1 MEKLSA
7 LRETFSEL
15 VRMSFEI
22 DCPSLHDAILAIQDE
37 LHELE
42 EDQLEHGLSLLSE
55 ALIRVNDL
63 DDELFEQY
71 EDVIDDINELAD
83 QIRDDINCS

>member
-1 MEKLSA
+1 MIALQEDMEL
-7 LRETFSEL
+7 
-15 VRMSFEI
+15 
-22 DCPSLHDAILAIQDE
+22 
-37 LHELE
+37 LE
-42 EDQLEHGLSLLSE
+42 NDQVEQGLSLLAE
-55 ALIRVNDL
+55 ALVRVNDL

>member
-7 LRETFSEL
+7 LREAYAEI
-15 VRMSFEI
+15 VRMCHEI
-22 DCPSLHDAILAIQDE
+22 DYVSLHGAVIAIQEDMD
-37 LHELE
+37 LLE
-42 EDQLEHGLSLLSE
+42 NDQVERGLSLLAE
-55 ALIRVNDL
+55 ALIHVNDL

>member
-1 MEKLSA
+1 MIAVQEDMDL
-7 LRETFSEL
+7 
-15 VRMSFEI
+15 
-22 DCPSLHDAILAIQDE
+22 
-37 LHELE
+37 LE
-42 EDQLEHGLSLLSE
+42 NDQVERGLSLLAE
-55 ALIRVNDL
+55 ALIHINDL

>member
-7 LRETFSEL
+7 LREAYAEII
-15 VRMSFEI
+15 RMSHEI
-22 DCPSLHDAILAIQDE
+22 DHGSLHDALLALQEDMD
-37 LHELE
+37 LLE
-42 EDQLEHGLSLLSE
+42 NDQVERGLSLLAE
-55 ALIRVNDL
+55 ALIHVNDL

-83 QIRDDINCS
+83 QVRDDINCS